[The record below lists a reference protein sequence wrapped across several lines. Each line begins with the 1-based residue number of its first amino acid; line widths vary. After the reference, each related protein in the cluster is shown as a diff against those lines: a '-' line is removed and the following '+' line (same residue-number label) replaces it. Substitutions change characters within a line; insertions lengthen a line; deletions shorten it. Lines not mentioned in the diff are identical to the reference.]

1 MAALLVLSLLVLA
14 PLHAAAQSSACPFP
28 HSSCTSCVNEIR
40 WGCYWAGA
48 SASSGACIDG
58 NVLVNAANYYYS
70 PSQCSGTSGGSTSSA
85 TSTSSASPHA
95 LPVVQIVVII
105 IGFVLLCI
113 YIFNLLWLVSKD
125 FRHIVAPYVREPCL
139 RCMWVSCCFMGCLGC
154 LFLACTKRPP
164 HPGVFREAP
173 PQLAAVN
180 VAVANPVGPPA
191 TSPPPPYPYAGAAAV
206 GSPKS
211 TPAAAVAVVV

>member
-1 MAALLVLSLLVLA
+1 MKHGFSDSYKLLHRPLV
-14 PLHAAAQSSACPFP
+14 PL
-28 HSSCTSCVNEIR
+28 VNEIQGR
-40 WGCYWAGA
+40 GCYWAGA

-85 TSTSSASPHA
+85 TSTSSASPRA
-95 LPVVQIVVII
+95 PVVQIVVII

-113 YIFNLLWLVSKD
+113 YIFNVLWLVSKD